1 MAQGK
6 LNKRTIDALDKGERD
21 IFLWDEDL
29 SGFGLK
35 VTPAGSKVF
44 LYQYRLGG
52 RGSKTRRWTIGRYG
66 APWSPTQAR
75 AEAERLAILVAQ
87 GVDPVAEQKERERI
101 QNTKS
106 FSAYVETFAEGY
118 LEPEWGKSWQQAK
131 RTLELHAISVL
142 KDKPLPDIGAEH
154 IHQVLDRLRDRPGL
168 QRTTWAVL
176 SSLFRWAEKRDDVTK
191 SPMAKIDPPSG
202 AKDRKRVLSPDELIA
217 IWRAS
222 YKLDGPRGALIRLLM
237 ITLQRRSEVAVL
249 PWSELSKAKALW
261 HLNGDRS
268 KNGLDHLVPLSA
280 LAMAELDAVG
290 WKTRGLVLPSS
301 TGKTAV
307 SNFSDMKALLDKEML
322 PVLQALADA
331 TADERGEDR
340 HEVKLV
346 PWRLHDLRRTGTTN
360 LQALGFPIEVTERV
374 INHHQGGEA
383 SGVRGI
389 YNLHDYYAEKVR
401 ALEAWAQHLQSL
413 VSGAPKASNVVQFA
427 DARA

>member
-6 LNKRTIDALDKGERD
+6 LNKRTIDALDKAERD
-21 IFLWDEDL
+21 VFLWDDEL

-66 APWSPTQAR
+66 APWSPAQAR

-87 GVDPVAEQKERERI
+87 GVDPVAAQKERERI

-106 FSAYVETFAEGY
+106 FSAYVETFADGY

-131 RTLELHAISVL
+131 RTLELHAIPVL

-154 IHQVLDRLRDRPGL
+154 VHQVLDRLRDRPGL
-168 QRTTWAVL
+168 QRSTWAVL
-176 SSLFRWAEKRDDVTK
+176 SSLFRWAEKRDDIAK

-202 AKDRKRVLSPDELIA
+202 AKARKRVLSPDELIA

-222 YKLDGPRGALIRLLM
+222 YTLDDPRGALVRLLM
-237 ITLQRRSEVAVL
+237 ITLQRRSEVAGL
-249 PWSELSKAKALW
+249 PWAELSKAKALW
-261 HLNGDRS
+261 HLNGERS

-280 LAMAELDAVG
+280 LAMAEFDAIK

-307 SNFSDMKALLDKEML
+307 SNFSDMKAALDAAML
-322 PVLQALADA
+322 PILQQLADA
-331 TADERGEDR
+331 AADERGEDR
-340 HEVKLV
+340 HEVKLT

-360 LQALGFPIEVTERV
+360 LQALGFQIEVTERV

-383 SGVRGI
+383 SGIRGI
-389 YNLHDYYAEKVR
+389 YNLHDYYGEKVT
-401 ALEAWAQHLQSL
+401 AMNAWSQHLHDL

-427 DARA
+427 DARV